1 MDKIG
6 LVTITYNSAD
16 VLVSFLNCVWQ
27 QTYDNFILYVIDNSS
42 GDNSLSILK
51 KDSDSRL
58 VIIENPANFGV
69 AKANNQGI
77 FKALEDGC
85 DQILIINNDV
95 EFEHT
100 LIEKLVEFQNK
111 YACSLVAPKMM
122 YFNTPST
129 IWYAGSWFVKKK
141 GYLPLH
147 RGMGELDKGQYNTI
161 VQIQY
166 SPTCCLLVRKEVFHD
181 IGMMDEK
188 YFVYFDDTDFSYR
201 IWKDG
206 RHKMFY
212 YPNTKFYHKVCSL
225 TKSFEQNVKKKG
237 YLPLHR
243 GMGELDEGQ
252 YNAIVQIQYSPT
264 CCLLVKKEV
273 FHDIGMMDEK
283 YFVYFDDTDF
293 SYRIWKDGRH
303 KMFYYPNVE
312 FYHKVGSLTKSFEQN
327 AHETYRSDFFIQQ
340 NTRNQIY
347 FLKRIG
353 SIFAYIFI

>member
-27 QTYDNFILYVIDNSS
+27 QTYNNFILYVIDNSS

-100 LIEKLVEFQNK
+100 LIEKLVKFQNK

-212 YPNTKFYHKVCSL
+212 YPNTKFYHKVGSL
-225 TKSFEQNVKKKG
+225 TKSFEQNVKK
-237 YLPLHR
+237 
-243 GMGELDEGQ
+243 
-252 YNAIVQIQYSPT
+252 
-264 CCLLVKKEV
+264 
-273 FHDIGMMDEK
+273 
-283 YFVYFDDTDF
+283 
-293 SYRIWKDGRH
+293 
-303 KMFYYPNVE
+303 
-312 FYHKVGSLTKSFEQN
+312 
-327 AHETYRSDFFIQQ
+327 TYRSSFFIQQ

-353 SIFAYIFI
+353 SVFAYIFIMWLFFKNNIRFVINMKIRKDLSTWWLINKSYFEGLRM

>member
-16 VLVSFLNCVWQ
+16 VLGSFLNCVWQ
-27 QTYDNFILYVIDNSS
+27 QTYDNFVLYVIDNSS
-42 GDNSLSILK
+42 VDDSVSILK

-77 FKALEDGC
+77 LKAIEDGC
-85 DQILIINNDV
+85 DKILIINNDV
-95 EFEHT
+95 EFEPA
-100 LIEKLVEFQNK
+100 LIEKLVKFQNK
-111 YACSLVAPKMM
+111 AACSLVAPKMM
-122 YFNTPST
+122 YFNASST
-129 IWYAGSWFVKKK
+129 IWYAGSWF
-141 GYLPLH
+141 
-147 RGMGELDKGQYNTI
+147 
-161 VQIQY
+161 
-166 SPTCCLLVRKEVFHD
+166 
-181 IGMMDEK
+181 
-188 YFVYFDDTDFSYR
+188 
-201 IWKDG
+201 
-206 RHKMFY
+206 
-212 YPNTKFYHKVCSL
+212 
-225 TKSFEQNVKKKG
+225 VKKKG

-327 AHETYRSDFFIQQ
+327 AHEIYRSDFFIQQ

-347 FLKRIG
+347 FLKQIG
-353 SIFAYIFI
+353 SIFAYIFIVWLFFKNNIRFVINMKIRKNLSTWWLINKSYFEGLRM